1 MPMLR
6 PSHEALHDGAG
17 PGGPRHMAVTWS
29 SAQVGRRPCP
39 SRWLGTRPTLQG
51 RGHAGTDRRQGLRF
65 PPSAATRKG
74 GTHEDRRRPAP
85 SPGEGKGR
93 RRGLWGSGPQPSGC
107 PARGWGAPA
116 STPQPGQWAGPLLP
130 RPVHSSQ
137 PALPL
142 GCSLWGGR
150 ALPPELQVATPATED
165 GTVVALPRSRTAA
178 ALGPE
183 ASAGSLGAGRPGSCR
198 GRSGFRRRSLQAPPP
213 RASLRSPCPQQLQGG
228 PQVPSLGMR
237 GFSGRDSPLHRSTCG
252 CMPVL
257 VFTPACTHM
266 CVCVCVNTCVSPGT
280 QAWRAQ
286 G

>member
-1 MPMLR
+1 MK
-6 PSHEALHDGAG
+6 
-17 PGGPRHMAVTWS
+17 T
-29 SAQVGRRPCP
+29 VGDPLP
-39 SRWLGTRPTLQG
+39 HLVKG
-51 RGHAGTDRRQGLRF
+51 RGE
-65 PPSAATRKG
+65 G
-74 GTHEDRRRPAP
+74 GAFGEVAP
-85 SPGEGKGR
+85 SPRAALPGAGGLQPQLHSPGNGR
-93 RRGLWGSGPQPSGC
+93 GPCSLGQ
-107 PARGWGAPA
+107 
-116 STPQPGQWAGPLLP
+116 STPRSPLSHWAVRSG
-130 RPVHSSQ
+130 
-137 PALPL
+137 
-142 GCSLWGGR
+142 GGR